1 MFIYKTYL
9 FYIFNPFLK
18 AYIAAK
24 PKKGCNLAWGCW
36 VLFALTIYQII
47 LLIIHFLDKPNG
59 FVRYESGNLI
69 KDEPKPLKRAATGGA
84 TPTKPVTHSS
94 SSSSTAAA
102 PAPAPAPKKKAAPPA
117 MPPRGQ
123 GASKPKPELPKRG
136 GGGGASKRRKL
147 VAVYDCEAEQDG
159 DLAFRKGDV
168 IYFVSNEPGD
178 GWITGEINGVR
189 GVFPENYVQDA

>member
-1 MFIYKTYL
+1 
-9 FYIFNPFLK
+9 
-18 AYIAAK
+18 
-24 PKKGCNLAWGCW
+24 
-36 VLFALTIYQII
+36 
-47 LLIIHFLDKPNG
+47 
-59 FVRYESGNLI
+59 
-69 KDEPKPLKRAATGGA
+69 
-84 TPTKPVTHSS
+84 
-94 SSSSTAAA
+94 
-102 PAPAPAPKKKAAPPA
+102 
-117 MPPRGQ
+117 MPPRDQ